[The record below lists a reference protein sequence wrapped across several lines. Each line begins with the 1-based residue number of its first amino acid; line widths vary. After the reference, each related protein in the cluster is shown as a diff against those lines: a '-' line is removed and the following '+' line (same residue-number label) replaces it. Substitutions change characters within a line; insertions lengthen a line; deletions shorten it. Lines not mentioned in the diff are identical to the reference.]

1 MNKSYIEFNSDL
13 FLCNTITNDNASE
26 TYIDTNEDCNSKKE
40 DKKLSCEQ
48 NKNFAYRNWYSSLN
62 QNSSIANHNDS
73 KSEYNRIWI
82 QTCNLG
88 IGILLLSIGIYYQ
101 QSE

>member
-13 FLCNTITNDNASE
+13 FLCNSITDVENDIIQSTN
-26 TYIDTNEDCNSKKE
+26 TNEDCDTATNE
-40 DKKLSCEQ
+40 LSCEKK
-48 NKNFAYRNWYSSLN
+48 KNFAYRNWYN
-62 QNSSIANHNDS
+62 GQIPSIANHDDS
-73 KSEYNRIWI
+73 KSEYNRIWM

-101 QSE
+101 QSK